1 MERKIYLK
9 PAMKM
14 LETEKIMFEP
24 GGGLSEPTPVTPGVG
39 AKEFDNDV
47 WNDNDVWGTESSW
60 EAADETW

>member
-14 LETEKIMFEP
+14 LETERIMFEP

-39 AKEFDNDV
+39 NAKEFDD
-47 WNDNDVWGTESSW
+47 DTWGDDAWGVEGGWDS
-60 EAADETW
+60 ADEM